1 MVDSDGASHKDY
13 ELVENEEISR
23 IFCESR
29 LEISVYVWL
38 SLTAGF
44 VEIVDGIVRRKVT
57 CEHSVGLPWDAYTDS
72 NLIQIPDH
80 IFLCAV

>member
-29 LEISVYVWL
+29 LEISVY
-38 SLTAGF
+38 G
-44 VEIVDGIVRRKVT
+44 
-57 CEHSVGLPWDAYTDS
+57 CPWQQAS
-72 NLIQIPDH
+72 
-80 IFLCAV
+80 